1 MKLTICICTYNRNES
16 LKNCI
21 KSINNLINKSSIKI
35 NIIVIDNSKEFNSQ
49 KIKKKLIN
57 ISKYK
62 ITFFHEKKKRNC
74 KCKK

>member
-16 LKNCI
+16 LKSCI
-21 KSINNLINKSSIKI
+21 KSINKLVNQSSIKI
-35 NIIVIDNSKEFNSQ
+35 NIIIIDNSKNFNVL
-49 KIKKKLIN
+49 KIKNKLIN

-62 ITFFHEKKKRNC
+62 IIFLNEKKKRNR